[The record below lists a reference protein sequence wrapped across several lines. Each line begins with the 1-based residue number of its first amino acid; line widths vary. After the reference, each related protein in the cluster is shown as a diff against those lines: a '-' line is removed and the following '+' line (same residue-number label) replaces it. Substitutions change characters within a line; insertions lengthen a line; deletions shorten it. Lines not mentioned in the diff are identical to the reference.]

1 MHGFLITSWSA
12 TFFSLLKSAGTVFSL
27 STSIISTCAFKLAK
41 SDITANLNVST
52 PVSPFKSVLSH
63 T

>member
-1 MHGFLITSWSA
+1 MHGFLITSWST

-27 STSIISTCAFKLAK
+27 STFIISTCAFKLAK
-41 SDITANLNVST
+41 SDITAKLNVST